1 VACLLLFET
10 TISHTFRAVIVMG
23 SILGCQNAALAMAAG
38 ISAGRSPLL
47 RIEKPWR
54 HRNAEVSE
62 REMIEDDRID
72 RILKERAKISKR
84 VGKSDHA
91 FLAEMFM
98 GWKSSSERKKF
109 CDSLGLSFTGMQDMM
124 QLHNQLEASL
134 ATAGF
139 VATKQ
144 SERNSTSWRIIHSC
158 AVTAMAPGQ
167 LVKIRRPP
175 EKYHDTA
182 EGAVKKSGE
191 AKELKFFIRVDADE
205 SSTTATPDHSSKT
218 SHQEER
224 VFIHPSSVNF
234 TQGDYSFPFLVY
246 NSLVRTSKPFLRDAT
261 ECNAYAMLLFG
272 GPLELQASKD
282 AIVIDSWAS
291 LSANARIGVLIKGLR
306 RRLDKLLEE
315 KIRSPDLDIASAPE
329 MDIIAKLISTD
340 GFGVSTKSPSR

>member
-1 VACLLLFET
+1 
-10 TISHTFRAVIVMG
+10 
-23 SILGCQNAALAMAAG
+23 MAAG
-38 ISAGRSPLL
+38 ISSGRSPLL

-54 HRNAEVSE
+54 HRNAELSE

-91 FLAEMFM
+91 FLAEIYL
-98 GWKSSSERKKF
+98 GWKKASGSSERKQF

-144 SERNSTSWRIIHSC
+144 SERNATSWRIIHSC

-167 LVKIRRPP
+167 LVKVRRPP

-182 EGAVKKSGE
+182 EGAIKKSGE
-191 AKELKFFIRVDADE
+191 AKELKFFIRVESDE
-205 SSTTATPDHSSKT
+205 SVSTPDGQSSC
-218 SHQEER
+218 QEER
-224 VFIHPSSVNF
+224 VFIHPSSMNF

-246 NSLVRTSKPFLRDAT
+246 NSLVRTSKSFLRDVT

-272 GPLELQASKD
+272 GPLDLQASKD
-282 AIVIDSWAS
+282 MIVIDSWAS

-329 MDIIAKLISTD
+329 MEIIAQLISTD
-340 GFGVSTKSPSR
+340 GFGVSTKPLWR

>member
-1 VACLLLFET
+1 
-10 TISHTFRAVIVMG
+10 MG

-38 ISAGRSPLL
+38 ISSGRSPLL

-54 HRNAEVSE
+54 HRNAELSE

-72 RILKERAKISKR
+72 RILKERTKISKR

-91 FLAEMFM
+91 FLAEIYL
-98 GWKSSSERKKF
+98 GWKRASGSSERKHF

-144 SERNSTSWRIIHSC
+144 SERNATSWRIIHSC

-167 LVKIRRPP
+167 LVKVRRPP
-175 EKYHDTA
+175 EKYYDTA

-191 AKELKFFIRVDADE
+191 AKELKFFIRVDSDE
-205 SSTTATPDHSSKT
+205 SLTTPDGQSSC
-218 SHQEER
+218 QEER
-224 VFIHPSSVNF
+224 VFIHPSSMNF

-246 NSLVRTSKPFLRDAT
+246 NSLVRTSKSFLRDVT

-272 GPLELQASKD
+272 GPLDLQASKD
-282 AIVIDSWAS
+282 TIVIDSWAS
-291 LSANARIGVLIKGLR
+291 LSANARLR
-306 RRLDKLLEE
+306 VYDDVWTNFLKRRFDRQIWTLLPPR
-315 KIRSPDLDIASAPE
+315 KWRLLPN
-329 MDIIAKLISTD
+329 
-340 GFGVSTKSPSR
+340 